1 MRHLPPEPC
10 IYSLAAQAKRRGAQN
25 VKIEV
30 LQESHAGAD
39 AVLCAGKRHITAF
52 GMDGWLDATA
62 ERVC

>member
-1 MRHLPPEPC
+1 M
-10 IYSLAAQAKRRGAQN
+10 
-25 VKIEV
+25 KIEV

-52 GMDGWLDATA
+52 GMDGWPDVTA